1 MFKLVIFPLSLPSSF
16 SFFLLSLSLSL
27 SPRQTTPVN
36 HMSAYTD
43 TSGLFDVTF
52 KLEQDEDEEEEKEKA
67 KKEEELPIVTP
78 PAKRPHTLESVLD
91 DEDELLYGPT
101 GVKPEKEQKKFV
113 HINFK
118 K

>member
-1 MFKLVIFPLSLPSSF
+1 MFKLEIIVIYLFLPPYHPLSPLPP
-16 SFFLLSLSLSL
+16 L
-27 SPRQTTPVN
+27 SPHQTTPVN

-43 TSGLFDVTF
+43 TSGLFDVTS
-52 KLEQDEDEEEEKEKA
+52 KLEQDEDEEEKEKA

-113 HINFK
+113 CINFK
-118 K
+118 N

>member
-1 MFKLVIFPLSLPSSF
+1 
-16 SFFLLSLSLSL
+16 
-27 SPRQTTPVN
+27 
-36 HMSAYTD
+36 MSAYTD

-113 HINFK
+113 YINFK
-118 K
+118 N